1 MRPLAVLP
9 GVLAALF
16 SACTETYERCADG
29 AVAVSANPL
38 RCARDAAADAPT
50 DACVAT
56 DEPGDGADS
65 NCDGVDGIRGAQIY
79 VSGER
84 GDDTDGNG
92 LAPDRPLR
100 TLTAALRLA
109 AAGETRR
116 VVLLGAGDYPYVRE
130 ADAGTVVSYQLRVP
144 LRLHGGYG
152 QDFTR
157 RSGESVVRA
166 AYVAVVIEGTATDA
180 FVLSDLTL
188 RGEAPSAPAA
198 GESVF
203 GLGVLRAGSVRLQR
217 VNVFAARGAPGS
229 NGAAG
234 SAGAPGSDATNFVG
248 AMGCRGSAGGN
259 GGNGEGLGAMPT
271 PGSPGGRGTEA
282 GDANGGD
289 AGALGTAATEGGS
302 GDTGGVGDRGA
313 DGVPVLQGMLGP
325 QGYAAPDPV
334 PGRPG
339 RAGGGR
345 RRRRGRTGQRRRGH
359 RRTRRR
365 RRRRRLRRRRRRRR
379 QRRRRVG
386 GDLRGRRGRPHR
398 ARRTAGAAGRRQRRR
413 RRRRGET
420 ARAAATAPRESRR
433 PPPGPR
439 ATAGAAATAG
449 RGGNGGARRARSR
462 RTHLRSAPRHPQR
475 DDRGRRRRRRAA
487 GPRRQPRQHRRRLI
501 EPRALPEDLRRSM
514 SPALPTPRDLP
525 TGLDRCAEA
534 LVAGSDVVVL
544 AGGEGARRLYTRV
557 AALVA
562 QTGAE
567 VTTLVADNDAGA
579 TALGEAAAGARVA
592 LLASGPEWTP
602 RTLPSLRA
610 LARVRRAVQ
619 LVVPAHGD
627 ETGEDL
633 PVDELADATRLLD
646 APLCVGLVA
655 RAEQL
660 GAATAA
666 MSLHARDMGRPCA
679 TVFSLH
685 NVGLRRLDGPPE
697 PCEVGSAVSMLG
709 DVGAPFAVLGA
720 GEDLAPVLARAKS
733 AGVGPLRAVRV
744 DRLRPGLLP
753 ALTEALQGVQTVWV
767 LESLPGVLGDE
778 GWLTLLTHRATQGSA
793 RVVPVLRGHDEALF
807 ALDEPDAR
815 DLTLL
820 PLPRAAT
827 PRPRGPQGLPRRV
840 AVPGARGPRRAH
852 ALPRR
857 PRG

>member
-1 MRPLAVLP
+1 
-9 GVLAALF
+9 
-16 SACTETYERCADG
+16 
-29 AVAVSANPL
+29 
-38 RCARDAAADAPT
+38 
-50 DACVAT
+50 
-56 DEPGDGADS
+56 
-65 NCDGVDGIRGAQIY
+65 
-79 VSGER
+79 
-84 GDDTDGNG
+84 
-92 LAPDRPLR
+92 
-100 TLTAALRLA
+100 
-109 AAGETRR
+109 
-116 VVLLGAGDYPYVRE
+116 
-130 ADAGTVVSYQLRVP
+130 
-144 LRLHGGYG
+144 
-152 QDFTR
+152 
-157 RSGESVVRA
+157 
-166 AYVAVVIEGTATDA
+166 
-180 FVLSDLTL
+180 
-188 RGEAPSAPAA
+188 
-198 GESVF
+198 
-203 GLGVLRAGSVRLQR
+203 
-217 VNVFAARGAPGS
+217 
-229 NGAAG
+229 
-234 SAGAPGSDATNFVG
+234 
-248 AMGCRGSAGGN
+248 
-259 GGNGEGLGAMPT
+259 
-271 PGSPGGRGTEA
+271 
-282 GDANGGD
+282 
-289 AGALGTAATEGGS
+289 
-302 GDTGGVGDRGA
+302 
-313 DGVPVLQGMLGP
+313 
-325 QGYAAPDPV
+325 
-334 PGRPG
+334 
-339 RAGGGR
+339 
-345 RRRRGRTGQRRRGH
+345 
-359 RRTRRR
+359 
-365 RRRRRLRRRRRRRR
+365 
-379 QRRRRVG
+379 
-386 GDLRGRRGRPHR
+386 
-398 ARRTAGAAGRRQRRR
+398 
-413 RRRRGET
+413 
-420 ARAAATAPRESRR
+420 
-433 PPPGPR
+433 
-439 ATAGAAATAG
+439 
-449 RGGNGGARRARSR
+449 
-462 RTHLRSAPRHPQR
+462 
-475 DDRGRRRRRRAA
+475 
-487 GPRRQPRQHRRRLI
+487 
-501 EPRALPEDLRRSM
+501 M

-820 PLPRAAT
+820 PLPARRRLDLAGLKVSLAAWQSLELVVRAALT
-827 PRPRGPQGLPRRV
+827 RFPVDLAGDLDDFAAAVRAHCDAVGHPAAEMPPAARPWDAPAALESLRARASSLNVALDAVAWASLAEPARFALAHLASPRREL
-840 AVPGARGPRRAH
+840 ARFHAALRATGLCPR
-852 ALPRR
+852 
-857 PRG
+857 